1 MSERTTSASWASGIV
16 KALELE
22 GLDCR
27 AMFNQLGL
35 DFAALDD
42 PDARFTQDSMT
53 RLWQL
58 AVELSGNQAIGL
70 NMARV
75 VRPASFH
82 VVGYALM
89 SSRTLAEGFER
100 LVRYQRIIAESSDL
114 SFTLQPEGY
123 VLVLTVHGDHLPPT
137 RHSAEASLACA
148 LSLCSWLS
156 GRVIQLRR
164 VLIQG
169 PQPLDVTP
177 YKTAFHAPLVFGAE
191 HDALVFER
199 ADMEA
204 PLPTANEAMAIL
216 HDRFAGEYL
225 ARFSESRV
233 THRARQVLCRVLP
246 QGEPKR
252 EMVAQALHLS
262 QRTLQRR
269 LQEEGTSFQTLLDDT
284 RRELA
289 EQYLAQPSMTLLE
302 TAYLLGFADP
312 SNFFRAF
319 RRWFDVTPGEYRARM
334 GEGTAAPAPEPDAEA
349 AVSDARMPAYTA
361 PAP

>member
-1 MSERTTSASWASGIV
+1 
-16 KALELE
+16 
-22 GLDCR
+22 
-27 AMFNQLGL
+27 MFKQLGL

-42 PDARFTQDSMT
+42 PDARFPQDSMT

-58 AVELSGNQAIGL
+58 AVELSGNEAIGL

-114 SFTLQPEGY
+114 SFRLGPEGY
-123 VLVLTVHGDHLPPT
+123 SLILTVHGDHLPTT
-137 RHSAEASLACA
+137 RHSSEASLACA
-148 LSLCSWLS
+148 LALSKRLS
-156 GRVIQLRR
+156 GRPIQPRR

-169 PQPLDVTP
+169 PQPKNIEP
-177 YKTAFHAPLVFGAE
+177 YKVAFHSPLVFGAA
-191 HDALVFER
+191 HDALIFER

-204 PLPTANEAMAIL
+204 PLPTANEAMAVL

-233 THRARQVLCRVLP
+233 THRVRQVLCRILP

-252 EMVAQALHLS
+252 ETLAQALHLS

-269 LQEEGTSFQTLLDDT
+269 LQEEGTSFQALLDDT

-289 EQYLAQPSMTLLE
+289 EQYLAQPGMTLLE

-312 SNFFRAF
+312 SNFYRAF
-319 RRWFDVTPGEYRARM
+319 RRWFDVTPSEFRSRLGA
-334 GEGTAAPAPEPDAEA
+334 EPM
-349 AVSDARMPAYTA
+349 VLSDARTPAYTT

>member
-1 MSERTTSASWASGIV
+1 MSERTTSACWATGIV

-27 AMFNQLGL
+27 AMFKQLGL

-42 PDARFTQDSMT
+42 PDARFPQDAMT

-58 AVELSGNQAIGL
+58 AVELSGNEAIGL

-82 VVGYALM
+82 VAGYALM

-100 LVRYQRIIAESSDL
+100 LVRYQRIIAESCDL
-114 SFTLQPEGY
+114 SFVADPEGY
-123 VLVLTVHGDHLPPT
+123 SLILTVHGDHLPPT
-137 RHSAEASLACA
+137 RHSAEASLACGLA
-148 LSLCSWLS
+148 LCSWLS
-156 GRVIQLRR
+156 GRPVQPRR
-164 VLIQG
+164 VLLQG
-169 PQPLDVTP
+169 PQPKHIEP
-177 YKTAFHAPLVFGAE
+177 YKLAFHAPLVFGAA
-191 HDALVFER
+191 HDALLFER

-204 PLPTANEAMAIL
+204 PLPTANEAMAVL

-225 ARFSESRV
+225 ARFSETRV
-233 THRARQVLCRVLP
+233 THRVRQVLCRILP

-252 EMVAQALHLS
+252 ETLAQALHLS

-269 LQEEGTSFQTLLDDT
+269 LQEEGTSFQALLDET

-289 EQYLAQPSMTLLE
+289 EQYLAQPGMTLLE

-312 SNFFRAF
+312 SNFYRAF
-319 RRWFDVTPGEYRARM
+319 RRWFGATPSEYRARR
-334 GEGTAAPAPEPDAEA
+334 GAPAETL
-349 AVSDARMPAYTA
+349 SDARTLAYTA
-361 PAP
+361 LAR

>member
-1 MSERTTSASWASGIV
+1 
-16 KALELE
+16 
-22 GLDCR
+22 
-27 AMFNQLGL
+27 MFKQLGL
-35 DFAALDD
+35 DFTALDD

-58 AVELSGNQAIGL
+58 AVDLSGNQAIGL

-114 SFTLQPEGY
+114 SFRLEPDGY
-123 VLVLTVHGDHLPPT
+123 ALILTVHGDHLPPT

-148 LSLCSWLS
+148 LALCSWLS
-156 GRVIQLRR
+156 GRVIQPRR
-164 VLIQG
+164 VLVQG
-169 PQPLDVTP
+169 PQPKDLGP
-177 YKTAFHAPLVFGAE
+177 YKTAFHAPLVFSAPY
-191 HDALVFER
+191 DALVFER

-204 PLPTANEAMAIL
+204 PLPTANEAMATL

-252 EMVAQALHLS
+252 ETIAQALHLS

-289 EQYLAQPSMTLLE
+289 EQYLAQANMTLLE
-302 TAYLLGFADP
+302 AAYLLGFADP

-319 RRWFDVTPGEYRARM
+319 RRWFDVTPGEYRARLN
-334 GEGTAAPAPEPDAEA
+334 GAVVAPVEDPP
-349 AVSDARMPAYTA
+349 VSDARTPAYIA

>member
-1 MSERTTSASWASGIV
+1 MSERTTSASWATGIV

-27 AMFNQLGL
+27 AMFQQLGL
-35 DFAALDD
+35 DFSALND

-58 AVELSGNQAIGL
+58 AVHLSGNPAIGL

-75 VRPASFH
+75 VHPASFH

-89 SSRTLAEGFER
+89 SSRTLKEGFDR

-114 SFTLQPEGY
+114 RFKLVPEGY
-123 VLVLTVHGDHLPPT
+123 ALILTVHGDHLPPT
-137 RHSAEASLACA
+137 RQSAEASLACA
-148 LSLCSWLS
+148 LALCSWLT
-156 GRVIQLRR
+156 GRVIQPRR
-164 VLIQG
+164 VLVQG
-169 PQPLDVTP
+169 EQPVDVEP
-177 YKTAFHAPLVFGAE
+177 YKVAFHAPLVFGAPF
-191 HDALVFER
+191 DALIFER
-199 ADMEA
+199 EDMEA
-204 PLPTANEAMAIL
+204 PLPTANEAMALL

-233 THRARQVLCRVLP
+233 THKARQVLCRLLP

-252 EMVAQALHLS
+252 EVVAQSLHLS

-269 LQEEGTSFQTLLDDT
+269 LQDEGTSFQALLDDT

-289 EQYLAQPSMTLLE
+289 EQYLAQPNMTLLE

-319 RRWFDVTPGEYRARM
+319 RRWFDTTPGEYRARLV
-334 GEGTAAPAPEPDAEA
+334 GSVAGAQVNGAK
-349 AVSDARMPAYTA
+349 RPAYIE
-361 PAP
+361 PAR